1 MATKLSDL
9 TRTHDNNFT
18 LIRFFAATMVLYSH
32 MFTLIG
38 EKFHP
43 YAKHFGLTLGIV
55 GVDIFFFTSGFLVT
69 ASLLTRKDIFAFA
82 WARFLRIYPALFF
95 AVIVS
100 ILIGLYFTTLSMED
114 FFKHSLVHRFFI
126 HNITLY
132 GGITYF
138 LPGGVFSENIR
149 HGVNGSLWT
158 LPWEIKMYMI
168 LFILGVFIYI
178 KPKLLNKKTLV
189 IIFSLIVFVFLSLL
203 YVNRFYHFTTN
214 VSITPALRFL
224 PLFFMGSLLYIIKDK
239 LILSTR
245 FFLFLL
251 FLIIMSAGN
260 AKFYYILHYLFIGYI
275 ILYLAYIP
283 KGKIRNFNKFG
294 DYSYGLYIYAFPIQ
308 QSVIALN
315 PNISGLNAFYIS
327 FAITLILSILSWHF
341 LEKKMLTYK
350 NSYFLFKDRYFT
362 KDRKINE

>member
-1 MATKLSDL
+1 MATKLSEL
-9 TRTHDNNFT
+9 TRTHNNNFT
-18 LIRFFAATMVLYSH
+18 LICFIAATMVLYSH

-38 EKFHP
+38 EKYHP
-43 YAKHFGLTLGIV
+43 YAKQFGLTLGVV

-69 ASLLTRKDIFAFA
+69 ASLIIRKDIFAFA

-100 ILIGLYFTTLSMED
+100 ILIGLYFTTLSIED

-132 GGITYF
+132 DGITYF
-138 LPGGVFSENIR
+138 LPGGIFSENLR

-168 LFILGVFIYI
+168 LFILGIFIYI
-178 KPKLLNKKTLV
+178 KPKLLNKKTLI

-203 YVNRFYHFTTN
+203 YVNRFYHFTTD

-245 FFLFLL
+245 FFLFLV
-251 FLIIMSAGN
+251 FVIIMSAGN

-283 KGKIRNFNKFG
+283 KGKIRNFNKLG
-294 DYSYGLYIYAFPIQ
+294 DYSYGLYIFAYPIQ

-327 FAITLILSILSWHF
+327 LILTLILSVLSWHL
-341 LEKKMLTYK
+341 LEKKMLTFK
-350 NSYFLFKDRYFT
+350 NSYFTFKDKYFT
-362 KDRKINE
+362 KHREINE